1 LIEKIAELVKEKKIE
16 GIKDLRDE
24 SNKDGVRIVI
34 ELKKDSYPKKV
45 LNKLFSATD
54 LQTTFHFNT
63 LALLDGLVPR
73 VLNLKTVLEEHLKHR
88 QEVIRRRTEFDL
100 DKAKERAHILEGLS
114 QALDKIDLV
123 INTIKK
129 SKDKDDAKK
138 NLMEKFKFSE
148 RQTLAILEMKL
159 QQLANLE
166 RQKIEAELKE
176 KKNLIKELEG
186 ILESP
191 KKILGII
198 KEETKEL
205 KEKYGEER
213 RTQIVAHGVKEFSME
228 DLVPNEPTI
237 IMTTRDGYI
246 KRVPPDTFKTQ
257 GRGGKGVIGVTTK
270 EEDVVDQLIS
280 TNTHDNI
287 LFFTTRGRVFQ
298 LQAYDI
304 PQAQRTSKG
313 QAIVNFLQLAP
324 NEKLSAILSMSDMS
338 AYKFLVMVTSKG
350 TTKKTALEDFANV
363 RRSGLIA
370 LKLKHDDMLEW
381 VRPSTGKD
389 EIMIVTA
396 GGQAIRFK
404 EANIRP
410 MGRTAAGVRGMRLK
424 GSDKIVGMDV
434 VSPELVKNKVLEV
447 LVVSENGLGK
457 RTAISEYKVQGR
469 GGSGVKTMNI
479 TPKTGK
485 IISMDVINNTEERDL
500 MAISVKGQ
508 VIRIEL
514 STIPTLGRATQG
526 VRIMRFKEENDKVAS
541 MTLLW
546 RNKE

>member
-1 LIEKIAELVKEKKIE
+1 
-16 GIKDLRDE
+16 
-24 SNKDGVRIVI
+24 
-34 ELKKDSYPKKV
+34 
-45 LNKLFSATD
+45 
-54 LQTTFHFNT
+54 
-63 LALLDGLVPR
+63 
-73 VLNLKTVLEEHLKHR
+73 
-88 QEVIRRRTEFDL
+88 
-100 DKAKERAHILEGLS
+100 
-114 QALDKIDLV
+114 
-123 INTIKK
+123 
-129 SKDKDDAKK
+129 
-138 NLMEKFKFSE
+138 M
-148 RQTLAILEMKL
+148 
-159 QQLANLE
+159 
-166 RQKIEAELKE
+166 
-176 KKNLIKELEG
+176 
-186 ILESP
+186 
-191 KKILGII
+191 
-198 KEETKEL
+198 
-205 KEKYGEER
+205 
-213 RTQIVAHGVKEFSME
+213 
-228 DLVPNEPTI
+228 
-237 IMTTRDGYI
+237 
-246 KRVPPDTFKTQ
+246 
-257 GRGGKGVIGVTTK
+257 
-270 EEDVVDQLIS
+270 
-280 TNTHDNI
+280 
-287 LFFTTRGRVFQ
+287 
-298 LQAYDI
+298 
-304 PQAQRTSKG
+304 
-313 QAIVNFLQLAP
+313 NFLQLAP

-514 STIPTLGRATQG
+514 STIHTLGRATQG

-541 MTLLW
+541 MTLL
-546 RNKE
+546 